1 MVDPERVFTQADSSW
16 LQEGPDGDVVISTRI
31 RLARNLADLPFPSR
45 ASREE
50 LKEILSRLE
59 QAKEHLPEAKRYLL
73 LEIGRLSPLEQQV
86 LIEKHLVS
94 PEHVKNPQERALVL
108 RDDEA
113 VSIMINEE
121 DHERLQVLLPGLN
134 LEQAWK
140 LATRLDDSLER
151 QLEYAF
157 DDEFGFLTC
166 CPTNIGSGLRA
177 SVMLHL
183 PALVLS
189 KQASQVFGTLSQFGL
204 VIRGLYGEG
213 TQALGNFFQIS
224 NQQTLN
230 RSEEDLIH
238 NLQALTSQ
246 VIEQERS
253 ARSRLYE
260 ELGDRLPDMVWR
272 AYGVLTHARLLA
284 GDEAMQ
290 LLSHVRLGVNLNLLP
305 SIDLARLN
313 RLLVITR
320 PGFIQRVAGGPLQSP
335 ERDRKRASLV
345 KEQLLTKNNHLEVD

>member
-1 MVDPERVFTQADSSW
+1 MVDPEQVVTQANSAW
-16 LQEGPDGDVVISTRI
+16 LQQGPDSDVVISTRI

-45 ASREE
+45 ASSEE
-50 LKEILSRLE
+50 LSQALSRL
-59 QAKEHLPEAKRYLL
+59 QKASEHLPEAKRYRLF
-73 LEIGRLSPLEQQV
+73 EMGRLSPLEQQV

-94 PEHVKNPQERALVL
+94 PEHVQDPKGRALVL

-134 LEQAWK
+134 LDRAWD
-140 LATRLDDSLER
+140 LANRLDDSLEQ

-157 DDEFGFLTC
+157 DDNFGFLTC
-166 CPTNIGSGLRA
+166 CPTNLGSGLRA

-183 PALVLS
+183 PALVLL

-224 NQQTLN
+224 NQLTLN
-230 RSEEDLIH
+230 HSEEDLIH
-238 NLQALTSQ
+238 NLQALTRQ
-246 VIEQERS
+246 VIEQERT

-260 ELGDRLPDMVWR
+260 ELGDRLLDMVWR
-272 AYGVLTHARLLA
+272 AYGVLTHARLLT
-284 GDEAMQ
+284 GDETMH
-290 LLSHVRLGVNLNLLP
+290 LLSDVRLGVNLNLLP
-305 SIDLARLN
+305 PIDLAKLN

-320 PGFIQRVAGGPLQSP
+320 SGFIQRVAGESLQP
-335 ERDRKRASLV
+335 AERDLKRAALV
-345 KEQLLTKNNHLEVD
+345 REQLLTKHND